1 MSERKAVKPGPQR
14 EPVQSR
20 SKASYERMLVAA
32 QELLKIHG
40 NDEFTLTDV
49 SRVGKVSVGSIY
61 CRFDSKDDLIRA
73 VQERVQTNIQHE
85 QQQLIARV
93 ALETGNLHDL
103 VAALTAG
110 MAEHLRHHA
119 DILRAMMLRANHDP
133 VVARLGKMSHQAAI
147 ADIKLAIL
155 RYRDDIAHPDPE
167 RAVQA
172 GFNIMYAAVARVLG
186 LGSVREEG
194 DMWEW
199 EQLKRDLTHSF
210 AAYLMTKPHV
220 ATVGSRESGR
230 PDSVA
235 PSEPQGGLPRGT
247 EAAGL
252 EDGADQAKQADAN
265 TATPPPQRRPRGRPS
280 TKAKAG

>member
-20 SKASYERMLVAA
+20 SKASYERMLAAA

-61 CRFDSKDDLIRA
+61 CRFDSKDDLIRV
-73 VQERVQTNIQHE
+73 VQERVQTDIQHE
-85 QQQLIARV
+85 QRQLIARV
-93 ALETGNLHDL
+93 ALETSNLHDL

-172 GFNIMYAAVARVLG
+172 GFNIMYSALARVLG
-186 LGSVREEG
+186 LGSNREQG
-194 DMWEW
+194 DAWEW

-210 AAYLMTKPHV
+210 AAYLMTEPRAGTAIAHD
-220 ATVGSRESGR
+220 GGR
-230 PDSVA
+230 PGSSVD
-235 PSEPQGGLPRGT
+235 PGPQAAMEHGT
-247 EAAGL
+247 EAA
-252 EDGADQAKQADAN
+252 A
-265 TATPPPQRRPRGRPS
+265 PIPQRKPRGRPS
-280 TKAKAG
+280 TKVKAG

>member
-1 MSERKAVKPGPQR
+1 MKPGPQR

-20 SKASYERMLVAA
+20 SKASYERMLAAA

-61 CRFDSKDDLIRA
+61 CRFDSKDDLIRV
-73 VQERVQTNIQHE
+73 VQERVQTDIQHE
-85 QQQLIARV
+85 QRQLIARV
-93 ALETGNLHDL
+93 ALETSNLYDL

-147 ADIKLAIL
+147 GDIKLAVL
-155 RYRDDIAHPDPE
+155 RYRDAIAHPDPE

-172 GFNIMYAAVARVLG
+172 GFNIMYSALARVLG
-186 LGSVREEG
+186 LGSNREQG
-194 DMWEW
+194 DAWEW

-210 AAYLMTKPHV
+210 AAYLMTEPRV
-220 ATVGSRESGR
+220 AKA
-230 PDSVA
+230 VA
-235 PSEPQGGLPRGT
+235 PDGGWPGLPAEPEPQGDIQPGT
-247 EAAGL
+247 EAVAPL
-252 EDGADQAKQADAN
+252 
-265 TATPPPQRRPRGRPS
+265 PQRKPRGRPS
-280 TKAKAG
+280 TRAKAG

>member
-1 MSERKAVKPGPQR
+1 
-14 EPVQSR
+14 
-20 SKASYERMLVAA
+20 MLAAA
-32 QELLKIHG
+32 QDLLKSHG

-73 VQERVQTNIQHE
+73 VQERVQTNIQQE

-133 VVARLGKMSHQAAI
+133 VVAQLGKTSHQAAI

-155 RYRDDIAHPDPE
+155 RYRNDIAHPDPE

-172 GFNIMYAAVARVLG
+172 GFNIMYAALARVLG

-210 AAYLMTKPHV
+210 AAYLMTKPYV
-220 ATVGSRESGR
+220 AKAAS
-230 PDSVA
+230 PDGDQPHPAA
-235 PSEPQGGLPRGT
+235 PSEPQAGIPRGT
-247 EAAGL
+247 DAAGL
-252 EDGADQAKQADAN
+252 EEDA
-265 TATPPPQRRPRGRPS
+265 APLPQRRPRGRPS

>member
-1 MSERKAVKPGPQR
+1 M
-14 EPVQSR
+14 QSR
-20 SKASYERMLVAA
+20 SKASYERMLAAA
-32 QELLKIHG
+32 QDLLKIHG

-73 VQERVQTNIQHE
+73 VQDRVQANIQQE

-133 VVARLGKMSHQAAI
+133 VVAQLGKTSHQAAI

-155 RYRDDIAHPDPE
+155 RYREDIAHPDPE

-172 GFNIMYAAVARVLG
+172 GFNIMYAALARVLG

-210 AAYLMTKPHV
+210 AAYLMTKPYV
-220 ATVGSRESGR
+220 AQAASHDGGR
-230 PDSVA
+230 PHSA
-235 PSEPQGGLPRGT
+235 SPSEPRAGIPRGT
-247 EAAGL
+247 DAAGL
-252 EDGADQAKQADAN
+252 EEDADQDRQPDT
-265 TATPPPQRRPRGRPS
+265 TAAAPQRRPRGRPS